1 MLKLYPHSF
10 HYLSGIFHWYLSFPF
25 MFIRHLF
32 IFAIFSISGFVSAE
46 TLTLPDFKQGT
57 LGKHLQ
63 YFQELNGQLTL
74 DEAKQKF
81 RSSMTKKGSSHS
93 ISLGINV
100 APVWMN
106 FAVNNT
112 NDLAELY
119 RLSIETPWLDVID
132 TWLVQDGKVIKHIA
146 GGDAYPYS
154 QRPMPYRFYAF
165 EHHFNQGK
173 TEVYIRIA
181 TKGPL
186 AIPVH
191 FSSVKKAIERDITS
205 SFQYGLLYG
214 IMLALALYNLVLFV
228 FIRQKE
234 YGLYSLYLFGFVLN
248 SLSYTGQLH
257 TVITYDFGP
266 YFQDWL
272 DIFLMITYSV
282 AGLHFAR
289 LLLKTK
295 FYALKL
301 DQFVV
306 RITIVIPV
314 GMVIGFV
321 FDQLFFSMVL
331 AFLLN
336 TCFAVLFIAMG
347 IRALLANKPF
357 AVIFILSSV
366 TAAIC
371 ITISTLAVAGFLVP
385 YNGYTFKAIELG
397 MAFEAIL
404 LAVIL
409 ARQFRMAKLDKMIA
423 ETYARTDALTQL
435 NNRRGFQELTQP
447 IWQGII
453 RTRRDAAIV
462 LLDIDFFKRF
472 NDQYGHEIGDKV
484 LVKVAQCLKETARKG
499 DVFARW
505 GGEEFIL
512 FLPETT
518 EKQAY
523 LQAERI
529 RSAIE
534 MLEIQVIKLPLS
546 ITASF
551 GVAGSTENYFQGEP
565 LSLRALEPMINL
577 ADRALYVAKQKGKNQ
592 VCLSK

>member
-1 MLKLYPHSF
+1 
-10 HYLSGIFHWYLSFPF
+10 

-529 RSAIE
+529 RAAIE

-551 GVAGSTENYFQGEP
+551 GVAGSTENCFQDEP
-565 LSLRALEPMINL
+565 LSLSVLEPMINS